1 MAFFEKQKPVVAP
14 LVAQKEVKQMSTAPP
29 VVVTA
34 PPVVVTPVAPK
45 QSFLQK
51 LGSIFGKVLKAI
63 TGAGVTIEKAAVP
76 VAEALL
82 PEFTPLIQVADG
94 IFSNI
99 VKEAIAAESV
109 QAAAGTQTGTGAQ
122 KLAAVLANVG
132 PVIDTYV
139 AANFPGASKV
149 STVAK
154 SGLISAVVGIL
165 NELDPPAS
173 ASTSA

>member
-1 MAFFEKQKPVVAP
+1 MRQKAGNTVATPV
-14 LVAQKEVKQMSTAPP
+14 TP
-29 VVVTA
+29 VVVA
-34 PPVVVTPVAPK
+34 K
-45 QSFLQK
+45 QSFLSK
-51 LGSIFGKVLKAI
+51 VGSIFGKVLKAI

-82 PEFTPLIQVADG
+82 PEFTPMIQIADG

-99 VKEAIAAESV
+99 VKEAVAAESV

-139 AANFPGASKV
+139 AANFPGSAKV
-149 STVAK
+149 SDVAK

-165 NELDPPAS
+165 NELDPPGVPS
-173 ASTSA
+173 APAA